1 MAKFVRELPIYANA
15 ILPHQSRQ
23 KDDYPELDKNETAAF
38 PEGKGQLLVLADT
51 KGNTVIFNKK
61 CLTLPD
67 EDTSKALPYCNILD
81 KYHDSLRT
89 ARQVPLVAASSS
101 SSTKPKYNEEISKF
115 DKYDDDELEDQK
127 ENSGFGAI
135 TNPKYPRKARYL
147 DGSVSLDKLIVGD
160 HEEYSLPDEESE
172 STLFFNE
179 YEFDLPNI
187 YIGSP
192 APNIKSCGV
201 NTGAGKPY
209 GIQRF
214 LHQVDT
220 SVQVQHSTIN
230 LGFPKKGNLTIEDG
244 YSGEDIIRDQ
254 KGLLNLMDDQEVI
267 RMRIYNLN
275 GGVEVQEW
283 DNVLD
288 VQEVVDKY
296 TYKSSDDYPFDIKDG
311 DEFKNWF
318 GLRNTCGGQGGGYGS
333 IYPTAADDYDP
344 ELEKRIREQAEAFIK
359 ACGFEGKINNEFD
372 SCKESF
378 RNPFFGTSPEEPEY
392 FEGFEICQTLKDLVT
407 FDDCLRLKLARSERN
422 GRDNAQD
429 RLDAFHRIIN
439 TKSPAHKFY
448 YQLHFEEHVNDCCLP
463 IERENQWG
471 GPGSVCGF
479 LSTPADVCGCGYD
492 QKGQETDDYESECKF
507 GIPLNIIKDSNGVS
521 RNEDADFFNLL

>member
-23 KDDYPELDKNETAAF
+23 KEDYPELDKNETTAF
-38 PEGKGQLLVLADT
+38 PEGRGQLLVLADQ

-67 EDTSKALPYCNILD
+67 EDTSKSLPYCNILD

-89 ARQVPLVAASSS
+89 VRQVPLVATSSS
-101 SSTKPKYNEEISKF
+101 SSSKPKYNEEISKF
-115 DKYDDDELEDQK
+115 DKYDDEELEDQK
-127 ENSGFGAI
+127 ENSDSGAI

-160 HEEYSLPDEESE
+160 HEEYSLPNVESE

-201 NTGAGKPY
+201 NTGAGRPY
-209 GIQRF
+209 GIQTF

-220 SVQVQHSTIN
+220 STPVKYSTIN
-230 LGFPKKGNLTIEDG
+230 LGFPKKGDLTIEDG
-244 YSGEDIIRDQ
+244 YSGEDIIRDE
-254 KGLLNLMDDQEVI
+254 KGLLNLMDNEEVI

-275 GGVEVQEW
+275 GGVELQEW

-318 GLRNTCGGQGGGYGS
+318 GLRNSCAGGGGS
-333 IYPTAADDYDP
+333 QYTSTSNDP
-344 ELEKRIREQAEAFIK
+344 EEEEGIREQAKASIR
-359 ACGFEGKINNEFD
+359 ACGFEEKINDDFD
-372 SCKESF
+372 ACKESF
-378 RNPFFGTSPEEPEY
+378 KNPFFGTSPEEPEY
-392 FEGFEICQTLKDLVT
+392 FDGFEICQTLKDLVT
-407 FDDCLRLKLARSERN
+407 FDDCLRLKLARSEAN
-422 GRDNAQD
+422 GRDNPQD
-429 RLDAFHRIIN
+429 RLDTFHQTIN
-439 TKSPAHKFY
+439 TTSLSHKTY

-463 IERENQWG
+463 IERENPWG
-471 GPGSVCGF
+471 GGAVCGF

-492 QKGQETDDYESECKF
+492 QKGEETDDYESECKF

-521 RNEDADFFNLL
+521 RDEDSDFFDLL

>member
-51 KGNTVIFNKK
+51 KGNTVVFNKK

-89 ARQVPLVAASSS
+89 VRQVPLVAASSS

-115 DKYDDDELEDQK
+115 DKYDDDELEDEK
-127 ENSGFGAI
+127 ENSGSGVI

-160 HEEYSLPDEESE
+160 HEEYSLPNVESE

-201 NTGAGKPY
+201 NTGAGRPY
-209 GIQRF
+209 GIQTF

-220 SVQVQHSTIN
+220 STPVKDSTIN
-230 LGFPKKGNLTIEDG
+230 LGFPKKGDLTIEDG

-254 KGLLNLMDDQEVI
+254 KGLLNLMDNEEVI

-283 DNVLD
+283 DDVLD

-296 TYKSSDDYPFDIKDG
+296 TYKSDDYPFDIKDG
-311 DEFKNWF
+311 DEFKNWY
-318 GLRNTCGGQGGGYGS
+318 GLRNTCGGTELGS
-333 IYPTAADDYDP
+333 LLSPTDDP
-344 ELEKRIREQAEAFIK
+344 EREKQIREEAKAFII
-359 ACGFEGKINNEFD
+359 ACGFEGKVDNEFD
-372 SCKESF
+372 SCKDSF
-378 RNPFFGTSPEEPEY
+378 RNPFFGVSPEEPEY
-392 FEGFEICQTLKDLVT
+392 FDGFEICQTLKDLVT
-407 FDDCLRLKLARSERN
+407 FDDCLRLKLARSETN
-422 GRDNAQD
+422 GRDNPQD
-429 RLDAFHRIIN
+429 RLDTFHRGIN
-439 TKSPAHKFY
+439 TKSATHKTY
-448 YQLHFEEHVNDCCLP
+448 YQLHFEGHVNDCCVP
-463 IERENQWG
+463 IVRQKTYG
-471 GPGSVCGF
+471 GGSSACGF
-479 LSTPADVCGCGYD
+479 LSTPADVCGCGYN
-492 QKGQETDDYESECKF
+492 QKGEETDDYESECKF

-521 RNEDADFFNLL
+521 RDKDSDFFNLL